1 MRPRRTEWIA
11 IACWAAGIGLRA
23 VAADHGPSEGPP
35 IDPPPTAAVWPAR
48 MTGADLFASRVP
60 PSTRADPRIA
70 ADAHRAATAF
80 PWVLVAVRE
89 ETPTL
94 RLKGHTGTGRNL
106 RGVFVLPAGG
116 TVLAKVGQPVGAE
129 GLTVR
134 TLELRRARE
143 KGSAVRQL
151 RAVLVREPDGELLTL
166 ETDAAGAPPAWV
178 AVVRSRTGTDTREI
192 RLGDRF
198 GPEAAPYTAGPITQ
212 DPPTLM
218 VRWTDEAGREQSEIL
233 PLVTGGSVPL
243 EKGRP

>member
-1 MRPRRTEWIA
+1 MSPRRTEWIA
-11 IACWAAGIGLRA
+11 IAFWAAGTGLRA

-35 IDPPPTAAVWPAR
+35 IEPPPAAAVWPAR
-48 MTGADLFASRVP
+48 TTGADLFASRVP
-60 PSTRADPRIA
+60 PPTRAEPRIE
-70 ADAHRAATAF
+70 ADGHRAATVF
-80 PWVLVAVRE
+80 PWVLIAVRE

-94 RLKGHTGTGRNL
+94 RLMGHTGTGRNL

-116 TVLAKVGQPVGAE
+116 TVLAKVGQPVGVE

-143 KGSAVRQL
+143 KGSALRQL
-151 RAVLVREPDGELLTL
+151 RAVLVREPGGELLTL
-166 ETDAAGAPPAWV
+166 ETAAAGAPPAWV

-192 RLGDRF
+192 RAGDRF
-198 GPEAAPYTAGPITQ
+198 GPKANPYTAGPITQ

-233 PLVTGGSVPL
+233 TLLAGGSVPL